1 MKENSTVAPA
11 IFEGEKNEINILN
24 HKEYNI
30 KYENDNYCLRIEID
44 NKYITFILSK
54 SNEPVNYNFKNKY
67 DLLSIVNTLTLNPSK
82 HSNLNE
88 ILDIFDKVYL
98 KNKLSILKVDDNTI
112 SLIIKFNIIF
122 DEVSHELKLYKIYM
136 NNNDKFNFLYNEM
149 KLMQQKLDNITT
161 NKNKEIEKI
170 QKQIK
175 EMDINLNK
183 KNEEINNIN
192 ISLKERETIIIEQ
205 KELLIKLNNTII
217 ELNNSLIEKENKI
230 KLIENKL
237 EEKEV
242 IINNL
247 DIIIKN
253 KEINDNEVS
262 YQLKNSINEINNDLN
277 VKYNELLNMISNL
290 EHNEFI
296 KKINYKFEK
305 EPQGLKFRQNII
317 NSNASY
323 GWNDIFEVYVSRKD
337 NKEYLVSPNNNNYKL
352 DVISLLENKI
362 TVSLKGHNNH
372 IRTIR
377 YFINNMNSEE
387 YLISADN
394 DIIVIIWEI
403 TYDFNLKYKINTNY
417 SDNIYSCLLLFDLI
431 NENNYIV
438 TSSYAQLDDNE
449 KSATKLYSLENGQLV
464 KYILYSNKSAV
475 YYLLSWYNKNNNKYY
490 IIQFTFKAILINSV
504 IDDELYCELIQEP
517 EDNHLSGFIF
527 NLDNKDYLC
536 TSSYNG
542 YINIWNL
549 FNKSIYKVIS
559 TNDCVLCNIIQWNN
573 KYSIVA
579 DYDNKSF
586 KIIDFEKGQV
596 VKDIKGEH
604 TDKVPCVKKIYHPL
618 YGESLFQIM
627 ESINIFIITDFLSI
641 VKLNYYYYRIFY
653 LYYLNKIFM
662 EYEK

>member
-30 KYENDNYCLRIEID
+30 KYENENYCLRIEID

-54 SNEPVNYNFKNKY
+54 LNEPVNFNYKNKY

-82 HSNLNE
+82 HSNLSE
-88 ILDIFDKVYL
+88 ILDILDKVYL

-112 SLIIKFNIIF
+112 NLIIKFNIIF
-122 DEVSHELKLYKIYM
+122 DEVTHELKLYKIYM
-136 NNNDKFNFLYNEM
+136 SSNDKFNFLYNEI
-149 KLMQQKLDNITT
+149 KLMQQKIENITI
-161 NKNKEIEKI
+161 NKNKEIEQI
-170 QKQIK
+170 QKKIK
-175 EMDINLNK
+175 EMDLNLNK

-192 ISLKERETIIIEQ
+192 LAIKERESIINEQ
-205 KELLIKLNNTII
+205 KDMLIKLNNTII
-217 ELNNSLIEKENKI
+217 ELNNGLIEKENRI

-253 KEINDNEVS
+253 KEINDNEIS
-262 YQLKNSINEINNDLN
+262 YQLKNTINEINNELN
-277 VKYNELLNMISNL
+277 LKYNELLNLISNL

-305 EPQGLKFRQNII
+305 DPQELKFRQNII

-323 GWNDIFEVYVSRKD
+323 GWNDIFEVYISRKD

-362 TVSLKGHNNH
+362 IISLKGHNNH

-377 YFINNMNSEE
+377 YFINNINSEE

-403 TYDFNLKYKINTNY
+403 TYDFNMKFKINTNY

-438 TSSYAQLDDNE
+438 TSSYAQLEDND
-449 KSATKLYSLENGQLV
+449 KSATKLYSLENGQLI
-464 KYILYSNKSAV
+464 KYIIYSNKSAV

-504 IDDELYCELIQEP
+504 VDDELYCELIQEP
-517 EDNHLSGFIF
+517 EDNHLSGFIY

-536 TSSYNG
+536 SSSYNG
-542 YINIWNL
+542 YINIWDL
-549 FNKSIYKVIS
+549 FNKSIHKIIS
-559 TNDCVLCNIIQWNN
+559 TNDCVLCHIIQWNN

-604 TDKVPCVKKIYHPL
+604 TDKVPCIKKIYHPL
-618 YGESLFQIM
+618 YGESLLTSGQDNTI
-627 ESINIFIITDFLSI
+627 
-641 VKLNYYYYRIFY
+641 KLWS
-653 LYYLNKIFM
+653 L
-662 EYEK
+662 

>member
-30 KYENDNYCLRIEID
+30 KYENENYCLRIEID

-54 SNEPVNYNFKNKY
+54 LNEPVNFNYKNKY

-112 SLIIKFNIIF
+112 NLIIKFNIIF
-122 DEVSHELKLYKIYM
+122 DEVTHELKLYKIYM
-136 NNNDKFNFLYNEM
+136 SSNDKFNFLYNEI
-149 KLMQQKLDNITT
+149 KLMQQKIENITI
-161 NKNKEIEKI
+161 NKNKEIEQI
-170 QKQIK
+170 QKKIK
-175 EMDINLNK
+175 EMDLNLNK

-192 ISLKERETIIIEQ
+192 LAIKERESIINEQ
-205 KELLIKLNNTII
+205 KDMLIKLNNTII
-217 ELNNSLIEKENKI
+217 ELNNGLIEKENRIKI
-230 KLIENKL
+230 IENKL

-253 KEINDNEVS
+253 KEINDNEIS
-262 YQLKNSINEINNDLN
+262 YQLKNTINEINNELN
-277 VKYNELLNMISNL
+277 LKYNELLNLISNL

-305 EPQGLKFRQNII
+305 DPQELKFRQNII

-323 GWNDIFEVYVSRKD
+323 GWNDIFEVYISRKD

-362 TVSLKGHNNH
+362 IISLKGHNNH

-377 YFINNMNSEE
+377 YFINNINSEE

-403 TYDFNLKYKINTNY
+403 TYDFNMKFKINTNY

-438 TSSYAQLDDNE
+438 TSSYAQLEDND
-449 KSATKLYSLENGQLV
+449 KSATKLYSLENGQLI
-464 KYILYSNKSAV
+464 KYIIYSNKSAV

-504 IDDELYCELIQEP
+504 VDDELYCELIQEP
-517 EDNHLSGFIF
+517 EDNHLSGFIY

-536 TSSYNG
+536 SSSYNG
-542 YINIWNL
+542 YINIWDL
-549 FNKSIYKVIS
+549 FNKSIHKIIS
-559 TNDCVLCNIIQWNN
+559 TNDCVLCHIIQWNN

-604 TDKVPCVKKIYHPL
+604 TDKVPCIKKIYHPL
-618 YGESLFQIM
+618 YGESLLTSGQDNTI
-627 ESINIFIITDFLSI
+627 
-641 VKLNYYYYRIFY
+641 KLWS
-653 LYYLNKIFM
+653 L
-662 EYEK
+662 

>member
-11 IFEGEKNEINILN
+11 IFEGEKNENILN

-30 KYENDNYCLRIEID
+30 KYENDNYSLRIEID
-44 NKYITFILSK
+44 NKYITFILAK
-54 SNEPVNYNFKNKY
+54 LNEPVNFNYKNKY

-88 ILDIFDKVYL
+88 ILNIFDKVYL
-98 KNKLSILKVDDNTI
+98 KNKLSISKVDDNTI

-122 DEVSHELKLYKIYM
+122 DEVTHELKLYKIYM
-136 NNNDKFNFLYNEM
+136 NTNDKFNFLYNEI
-149 KLMQQKLDNITT
+149 KLIQQKLENVNT
-161 NKNKEIEKI
+161 NKNNEIEQI
-170 QKQIK
+170 QKKIK
-175 EMDINLNK
+175 EMDLSLIK
-183 KNEEINNIN
+183 KNEEINKIN
-192 ISLKERETIIIEQ
+192 LAIKERENIINEQ
-205 KELLIKLNNTII
+205 KEMLIKLNNTIV
-217 ELNNSLIEKENKI
+217 ELNNSLIEKENRIKI
-230 KLIENKL
+230 VEDKL
-237 EEKEV
+237 EEKEI

-253 KEINDNEVS
+253 KEINDNEIS
-262 YQLKNSINEINNDLN
+262 YQLKNTMNELNNDLN

-305 EPQGLKFRQNII
+305 DPQGLKFRQNII
-317 NSNASY
+317 NTNASY
-323 GWNDIFEVYVSRKD
+323 GWNDIFEVYISRKD

-352 DVISLLENKI
+352 DVISLLENKV

-377 YFINNMNSEE
+377 YFINNINSEE

-403 TYDFNLKYKINTNY
+403 TYDFNMKFKINTNY

-438 TSSYAQLDDNE
+438 TSSYAQLEDNE
-449 KSATKLYSLENGQLV
+449 KSATKLYSLENGQLI
-464 KYILYSNKSAV
+464 KYISYSNKSAV

-490 IIQFTFKAILINSV
+490 IVQFTFKAILINSV

-517 EDNHLSGFIF
+517 EDNHLSGFIY
-527 NLDNKDYLC
+527 NSDNKDYLC
-536 TSSYNG
+536 SSSYNG
-542 YINIWNL
+542 YIHLWDL
-549 FNKSIYKVIS
+549 FNKSIYKIIS

-604 TDKVPCVKKIYHPL
+604 TDKVPCVKKLYHPL
-618 YGESLFQIM
+618 YGESL
-627 ESINIFIITDFLSI
+627 LSAGQDNTI
-641 VKLNYYYYRIFY
+641 KLWS
-653 LYYLNKIFM
+653 L
-662 EYEK
+662 

>member
-11 IFEGEKNEINILN
+11 IFEGEKNEMNILN

-30 KYENDNYCLRIEID
+30 KYENDDYCLRIEID

-618 YGESLFQIM
+618 YGESLLTAGQDNTI
-627 ESINIFIITDFLSI
+627 
-641 VKLNYYYYRIFY
+641 KLWS
-653 LYYLNKIFM
+653 L
-662 EYEK
+662 

>member
-30 KYENDNYCLRIEID
+30 KYENENYCLRIEID

-54 SNEPVNYNFKNKY
+54 LNEPVNFNYKNKY

-88 ILDIFDKVYL
+88 ILDILDKVYL

-112 SLIIKFNIIF
+112 NLIIKFNIIF
-122 DEVSHELKLYKIYM
+122 DEVTHELKLYKIYM
-136 NNNDKFNFLYNEM
+136 SSNDKFNFLYNEI
-149 KLMQQKLDNITT
+149 KLMQQKIENITI
-161 NKNKEIEKI
+161 NKNKEIEQI
-170 QKQIK
+170 QKKIK
-175 EMDINLNK
+175 EMDLNLNK

-192 ISLKERETIIIEQ
+192 LAIKERESIINEQ
-205 KELLIKLNNTII
+205 KDMLIKLNNTII
-217 ELNNSLIEKENKI
+217 ELNNGLIEKENRIKI
-230 KLIENKL
+230 IENKL

-253 KEINDNEVS
+253 KEINDNEIS
-262 YQLKNSINEINNDLN
+262 YQLKNTINEINNELN
-277 VKYNELLNMISNL
+277 LKYNELLNLISNL

-296 KKINYKFEK
+296 RKINYKFEK
-305 EPQGLKFRQNII
+305 DPQELKFRQNII

-323 GWNDIFEVYVSRKD
+323 GWNDIFEVYISRKD

-362 TVSLKGHNNH
+362 IISLKGHNNH

-377 YFINNMNSEE
+377 YFINNINSEE

-403 TYDFNLKYKINTNY
+403 TYDFNMKFKINTNY

-438 TSSYAQLDDNE
+438 TSSYAQLEDND
-449 KSATKLYSLENGQLV
+449 KSATKLYSLENGQLI
-464 KYILYSNKSAV
+464 KYIIYSNKSAV
-475 YYLLSWYNKNNNKYY
+475 YYLLSWYNKKNSKYY

-536 TSSYNG
+536 SSSYNG
-542 YINIWNL
+542 YINIWDL
-549 FNKSIYKVIS
+549 FNKSIHKIIS
-559 TNDCVLCNIIQWNN
+559 TNDCVLCHIIQWNN
-573 KYSIVA
+573 KYV
-579 DYDNKSF
+579 
-586 KIIDFEKGQV
+586 
-596 VKDIKGEH
+596 
-604 TDKVPCVKKIYHPL
+604 L
-618 YGESLFQIM
+618 
-627 ESINIFIITDFLSI
+627 
-641 VKLNYYYYRIFY
+641 
-653 LYYLNKIFM
+653 
-662 EYEK
+662 

>member
-11 IFEGEKNEINILN
+11 IFEGEKNENILN

-30 KYENDNYCLRIEID
+30 KYENDNYSLRIEID
-44 NKYITFILSK
+44 NKYITFILAK
-54 SNEPVNYNFKNKY
+54 LNEPVNFNYKNKY

-98 KNKLSILKVDDNTI
+98 KNKLSISKVDDNTI

-122 DEVSHELKLYKIYM
+122 DEVTHELKLYKIYM
-136 NNNDKFNFLYNEM
+136 NTNDKFNFLYNEI
-149 KLMQQKLDNITT
+149 KLMQQKLENVNT
-161 NKNKEIEKI
+161 NKNNEIEQI
-170 QKQIK
+170 QKKIK
-175 EMDINLNK
+175 EMDLSLIK
-183 KNEEINNIN
+183 KNEEINKIN
-192 ISLKERETIIIEQ
+192 LAIKERENIINEQ
-205 KELLIKLNNTII
+205 KEMLIKLNNTIV
-217 ELNNSLIEKENKI
+217 ELNNSLIEKENRIKI
-230 KLIENKL
+230 VEDKL
-237 EEKEV
+237 EEKEI

-253 KEINDNEVS
+253 KEINDNEIS
-262 YQLKNSINEINNDLN
+262 YQLKNTMNEINNDLN

-305 EPQGLKFRQNII
+305 DPQGLKFRQNII

-323 GWNDIFEVYVSRKD
+323 GWNDIFEVYISRKD

-352 DVISLLENKI
+352 DVISLLENKV

-377 YFINNMNSEE
+377 YFINNINSEE

-403 TYDFNLKYKINTNY
+403 TYDFNMKFKINTNY

-438 TSSYAQLDDNE
+438 TSSYAQLEDNE
-449 KSATKLYSLENGQLV
+449 KSATKLYSLENGQLI
-464 KYILYSNKSAV
+464 KYISYSNKSAV

-490 IIQFTFKAILINSV
+490 IVQFTFKAILINSV

-517 EDNHLSGFIF
+517 EDNHLSGFIY
-527 NLDNKDYLC
+527 NSDNKDYLC
-536 TSSYNG
+536 SSSYNG
-542 YINIWNL
+542 YIHLWDL
-549 FNKSIYKVIS
+549 FNKSIYKIIS

-604 TDKVPCVKKIYHPL
+604 TDKVPCVKKLYHPL
-618 YGESLFQIM
+618 YGEALLSAGQDNTIKLWSL
-627 ESINIFIITDFLSI
+627 
-641 VKLNYYYYRIFY
+641 
-653 LYYLNKIFM
+653 
-662 EYEK
+662 

>member
-1 MKENSTVAPA
+1 MKDNSTVAPS
-11 IFEGEKNEINILN
+11 IVEGEKNANILN

-30 KYENDNYCLRIEID
+30 KYENENYNLRIEID
-44 NKYITFILSK
+44 NKYITFILGK
-54 SNEPVNYNFKNKY
+54 LNDHVDFNYKNKY

-122 DEVSHELKLYKIYM
+122 DEVTHELKLYKVYM
-136 NNNDKFNFLYNEM
+136 SMNDKFNFLYNEI
-149 KLMQQKLDNITT
+149 KLMQQKLENITT
-161 NKNKEIEKI
+161 NKNNEIAQI
-170 QKQIK
+170 QNKIK
-175 EMDINLNK
+175 EMDLNLTS
-183 KNEEINNIN
+183 KNEEINKIN
-192 ISLKERETIIIEQ
+192 LVIKDRENLINEQ
-205 KELLIKLNNTII
+205 KEMLIKLNNTIV
-217 ELNNSLIEKENKI
+217 ELNNNLIEKENRIKI
-230 KLIENKL
+230 IENKL
-237 EEKEV
+237 EEKEI

-253 KEINDNEVS
+253 KEINDNEIS
-262 YQLKNSINEINNDLN
+262 YQLKNTMNEINNDLN

-305 EPQGLKFRQNII
+305 DPQGLKFRQNII

-323 GWNDIFEVYVSRKD
+323 GWNDIFEVYISRKD

-352 DVISLLENKI
+352 DVISLLENKVI
-362 TVSLKGHNNH
+362 VSLKGHNNH

-403 TYDFNLKYKINTNY
+403 TYDFNMKFKINTNY

-438 TSSYAQLDDNE
+438 TSSYAQLEDNE
-449 KSATKLYSLENGQLV
+449 KSATKLYSLENGQLI
-464 KYILYSNKSAV
+464 KYISYSNKSAV

-490 IIQFTFKAILINSV
+490 IVQFTFKAILINSV

-517 EDNHLSGFIF
+517 EDNHLSGFIY

-536 TSSYNG
+536 SSSYNG
-542 YINIWNL
+542 YIHLWDL
-549 FNKSIYKVIS
+549 FNKSIFKIIS

-586 KIIDFEKGQV
+586 KIIDFEKGQI
-596 VKDIKGEH
+596 VKDISGEH

-618 YGESLFQIM
+618 YGESLLSAGQDNTIKLW
-627 ESINIFIITDFLSI
+627 SI
-641 VKLNYYYYRIFY
+641 
-653 LYYLNKIFM
+653 
-662 EYEK
+662 

>member
-30 KYENDNYCLRIEID
+30 KYENENYCLRIEID

-54 SNEPVNYNFKNKY
+54 LNEPVNFNYKNKY

-88 ILDIFDKVYL
+88 ILDILDKVYL

-112 SLIIKFNIIF
+112 NLIIKFNIIF
-122 DEVSHELKLYKIYM
+122 DEVTHELKLYKIYM
-136 NNNDKFNFLYNEM
+136 SSNDKFNFLYNEI
-149 KLMQQKLDNITT
+149 KLMQQKIENITI
-161 NKNKEIEKI
+161 NKNKEIEQI
-170 QKQIK
+170 QKKIK
-175 EMDINLNK
+175 EMDLNLNK

-192 ISLKERETIIIEQ
+192 LAIKERESIINEQ
-205 KELLIKLNNTII
+205 KDMLIKLNNTII
-217 ELNNSLIEKENKI
+217 ELNNGLIEKENRIKI
-230 KLIENKL
+230 IENKL

-253 KEINDNEVS
+253 KEINDNEIS
-262 YQLKNSINEINNDLN
+262 YQLKNTINEINNELN
-277 VKYNELLNMISNL
+277 LKYNELLNLISNL

-296 KKINYKFEK
+296 RKINYKFEK
-305 EPQGLKFRQNII
+305 DPQELKFRQNII

-323 GWNDIFEVYVSRKD
+323 GWNDIFEVYISRKD

-362 TVSLKGHNNH
+362 IISLKGHNNH

-377 YFINNMNSEE
+377 YFINNINSEE

-403 TYDFNLKYKINTNY
+403 TYDFNMKFKINTNY

-438 TSSYAQLDDNE
+438 TSSYAQLEDND
-449 KSATKLYSLENGQLV
+449 KSATKLYSLENGQLI
-464 KYILYSNKSAV
+464 KYIIYSNKSAV

-504 IDDELYCELIQEP
+504 VDDELYCELIQEP
-517 EDNHLSGFIF
+517 EDNHLSGFIY

-536 TSSYNG
+536 SSSYNG
-542 YINIWNL
+542 YINIWDL
-549 FNKSIYKVIS
+549 FNKSIYKIIS
-559 TNDCVLCNIIQWNN
+559 TNDCVLCHIIQWNN

-604 TDKVPCVKKIYHPL
+604 TDKVPCIKKIYHPL
-618 YGESLFQIM
+618 YGESLLTSGQDNTI
-627 ESINIFIITDFLSI
+627 
-641 VKLNYYYYRIFY
+641 KLWS
-653 LYYLNKIFM
+653 L
-662 EYEK
+662 

>member
-11 IFEGEKNEINILN
+11 IFEGEKNEMNILN

-30 KYENDNYCLRIEID
+30 KYENDDYCLRIEID

-54 SNEPVNYNFKNKY
+54 SNEPVNYNYKNKY
-67 DLLSIVNTLTLNPSK
+67 DLLSIVNSLTLNPSK

-88 ILDIFDKVYL
+88 ILDIFDKVYV
-98 KNKLSILKVDDNTI
+98 KNKLSIIKVDDNTI

-149 KLMQQKLDNITT
+149 KIMQQKLDNITA
-161 NKNKEIEKI
+161 NKNKEIEEI
-170 QKQIK
+170 QKKIK
-175 EMDINLNK
+175 EMDLNLNK

-192 ISLKERETIIIEQ
+192 LSIKERENIIIEQ

-217 ELNNSLIEKENKI
+217 ELNNSLIEKENRIKI
-230 KLIENKL
+230 IENKL

-305 EPQGLKFRQNII
+305 DPQGLKFRQNII

-377 YFINNMNSEE
+377 YFINNINSEE

-403 TYDFNLKYKINTNY
+403 TYDFNMKFKINTNY

-438 TSSYAQLDDNE
+438 TSSYAQLEDNE
-449 KSATKLYSLENGQLV
+449 KSATKLYSLENGQLI
-464 KYILYSNKSAV
+464 KYIIYSNKSAV
-475 YYLLSWYNKNNNKYY
+475 YYLLSWYNKKNSKYY

-536 TSSYNG
+536 SSSYNG
-542 YINIWNL
+542 YINIWDL
-549 FNKSIYKVIS
+549 FNKSIYKVIN

-586 KIIDFEKGQV
+586 KIIDCENEKGQV

-618 YGESLFQIM
+618 YGESLLTAGQDNTI
-627 ESINIFIITDFLSI
+627 
-641 VKLNYYYYRIFY
+641 KLWS
-653 LYYLNKIFM
+653 L
-662 EYEK
+662 

>member
-149 KLMQQKLDNITT
+149 KIMQQKLDNITT

-618 YGESLFQIM
+618 YGESLLTAGQDNTI
-627 ESINIFIITDFLSI
+627 
-641 VKLNYYYYRIFY
+641 KLWS
-653 LYYLNKIFM
+653 L
-662 EYEK
+662 

>member
-1 MKENSTVAPA
+1 MKDNSTVAPS
-11 IFEGEKNEINILN
+11 IFEGEKNENILN

-30 KYENDNYCLRIEID
+30 KYENDNYSLRIEID
-44 NKYITFILSK
+44 NKYITFILAK
-54 SNEPVNYNFKNKY
+54 LNEPVNFNYKNKY

-112 SLIIKFNIIF
+112 NLIIKFNIIF
-122 DEVSHELKLYKIYM
+122 DEVTHELKLYKIYM
-136 NNNDKFNFLYNEM
+136 SSNDKFNFLYNEI
-149 KLMQQKLDNITT
+149 KLMQQKIENITI
-161 NKNKEIEKI
+161 NKNKEIEQI
-170 QKQIK
+170 QKKIK
-175 EMDINLNK
+175 EMDLNLNK

-192 ISLKERETIIIEQ
+192 LAIKERESIINEQ
-205 KELLIKLNNTII
+205 KDMLIKLNNTII
-217 ELNNSLIEKENKI
+217 ELNNGLIEKENRI

-253 KEINDNEVS
+253 KEINDNEIS
-262 YQLKNSINEINNDLN
+262 YQLKNTINEINNELN
-277 VKYNELLNMISNL
+277 LKYNELLNLISNL

-305 EPQGLKFRQNII
+305 DPQELKFRQNII

-323 GWNDIFEVYVSRKD
+323 GWNDIFEVYISRKD

-362 TVSLKGHNNH
+362 IISLKGHNNH

-377 YFINNMNSEE
+377 YFINNINSEE

-403 TYDFNLKYKINTNY
+403 TYDFNMKFKINTNY

-438 TSSYAQLDDNE
+438 TSSYAQLEDND
-449 KSATKLYSLENGQLV
+449 KSATKLYSLENGQLI
-464 KYILYSNKSAV
+464 KYIIYSNKSAV

-504 IDDELYCELIQEP
+504 VDDELYCELIQEP
-517 EDNHLSGFIF
+517 EDNHLSGFIY

-536 TSSYNG
+536 SSSYNG
-542 YINIWNL
+542 YINIWDL
-549 FNKSIYKVIS
+549 FNKSIHKIIS
-559 TNDCVLCNIIQWNN
+559 TNDCVLCHIIQWNN

-604 TDKVPCVKKIYHPL
+604 TDKVPCIKKIYHPL
-618 YGESLFQIM
+618 YGESLLTSGQDNTI
-627 ESINIFIITDFLSI
+627 
-641 VKLNYYYYRIFY
+641 KLWS
-653 LYYLNKIFM
+653 L
-662 EYEK
+662 

>member
-1 MKENSTVAPA
+1 MKDNSTVAPA
-11 IFEGEKNEINILN
+11 IFEGEKVEINILN

-30 KYENDNYCLRIEID
+30 KYENDNYSLRIEID

-54 SNEPVNYNFKNKY
+54 LNEPVNFNYKNKY

-98 KNKLSILKVDDNTI
+98 KNKLSISKVDDNTI
-112 SLIIKFNIIF
+112 NLIIKFNIIF
-122 DEVSHELKLYKIYM
+122 DEVTHELKLYKIYM
-136 NNNDKFNFLYNEM
+136 NSNDKFNFLYNEI
-149 KLMQQKLDNITT
+149 KSMQQKIENITI
-161 NKNKEIEKI
+161 NKNKEIEEI
-170 QKQIK
+170 QKKIK
-175 EMDINLNK
+175 EMDLNLNK
-183 KNEEINNIN
+183 KNEEINNFNLAI
-192 ISLKERETIIIEQ
+192 KERENIINEQ
-205 KELLIKLNNTII
+205 KELLIKLNNTIL
-217 ELNNSLIEKENKI
+217 EMNNSLIEKENKI

-237 EEKEV
+237 EEKEA

-262 YQLKNSINEINNDLN
+262 YQLKNTMNEINNDLN

-305 EPQGLKFRQNII
+305 EPQGLKIRQNII

-323 GWNDIFEVYVSRKD
+323 GWNDIFEVYISRKD

-403 TYDFNLKYKINTNY
+403 TYDFNLKFKINTNY

-438 TSSYAQLDDNE
+438 TSSYAQLEDNE
-449 KSATKLYSLENGQLV
+449 KSATKLYSLENGQLI
-464 KYILYSNKSAV
+464 KYIIYSNKSAV

-490 IIQFTFKAILINSV
+490 IVQFTFKAILINSV

-517 EDNHLSGFIF
+517 EDNHLSGFIY
-527 NLDNKDYLC
+527 NSDNKDYLC
-536 TSSYNG
+536 SSSYNG
-542 YINIWNL
+542 YINIWDL
-549 FNKSIYKVIS
+549 YNKSIYKVIS

-596 VKDIKGEH
+596 VKDIGGEH

-618 YGESLFQIM
+618 YGESLLTAGQDNTI
-627 ESINIFIITDFLSI
+627 
-641 VKLNYYYYRIFY
+641 KLWS
-653 LYYLNKIFM
+653 L
-662 EYEK
+662 

>member
-11 IFEGEKNEINILN
+11 IFEGEKNENILN

-30 KYENDNYCLRIEID
+30 KYENDNYSLRIEID
-44 NKYITFILSK
+44 NKYITFILAK
-54 SNEPVNYNFKNKY
+54 LNEPVNFNYKNKY

-98 KNKLSILKVDDNTI
+98 KNKLSISKVDDNTI

-122 DEVSHELKLYKIYM
+122 DEVTHELKLYKIYM
-136 NNNDKFNFLYNEM
+136 NTNDKFNFLYNEI
-149 KLMQQKLDNITT
+149 KLIQQKLENVNT
-161 NKNKEIEKI
+161 NKNNEIEQI
-170 QKQIK
+170 QKKIK
-175 EMDINLNK
+175 EMDLSLIK
-183 KNEEINNIN
+183 KNEEINKIN
-192 ISLKERETIIIEQ
+192 LAIKERENIINEQ
-205 KELLIKLNNTII
+205 KEMLIKLNNTIV
-217 ELNNSLIEKENKI
+217 ELNNSLIEKENRIKI
-230 KLIENKL
+230 VEDKL
-237 EEKEV
+237 EEKEI

-253 KEINDNEVS
+253 KEINDNEIS
-262 YQLKNSINEINNDLN
+262 YQLKNTMNEINNDLN

-305 EPQGLKFRQNII
+305 DPQGLKFRQNII
-317 NSNASY
+317 NTNASY
-323 GWNDIFEVYVSRKD
+323 GWNDIFEVYISRKD

-352 DVISLLENKI
+352 DVISLLENKV

-377 YFINNMNSEE
+377 YFINNINSEE

-403 TYDFNLKYKINTNY
+403 TYDFNMKFKINTNY

-438 TSSYAQLDDNE
+438 TSSYAQLEDNE
-449 KSATKLYSLENGQLV
+449 KSATKLYSLENGQLI
-464 KYILYSNKSAV
+464 KYISYSNKSAV

-490 IIQFTFKAILINSV
+490 IVQFTFKAILINSV

-517 EDNHLSGFIF
+517 EDNHLSGFIY
-527 NLDNKDYLC
+527 NSDNKDYLC
-536 TSSYNG
+536 SSSYNG
-542 YINIWNL
+542 YIHLWDL
-549 FNKSIYKVIS
+549 FNKSIYKIIS

-604 TDKVPCVKKIYHPL
+604 TDKVPCVKKLYHPL
-618 YGESLFQIM
+618 YGESL
-627 ESINIFIITDFLSI
+627 LSAGQDNTI
-641 VKLNYYYYRIFY
+641 KLWS
-653 LYYLNKIFM
+653 L
-662 EYEK
+662 

>member
-30 KYENDNYCLRIEID
+30 KYENDSYSLRIEID

-54 SNEPVNYNFKNKY
+54 LNEPANFNYKNKY

-98 KNKLSILKVDDNTI
+98 KNKLSISKVDDNTI

-122 DEVSHELKLYKIYM
+122 DEVTHELKLYKIYM
-136 NNNDKFNFLYNEM
+136 SSNDKFNFLYNEI
-149 KLMQQKLDNITT
+149 KLMQQKIENIAT
-161 NKNKEIEKI
+161 NKNDEMEEI
-170 QKQIK
+170 QKKLK
-175 EMDINLNK
+175 EMDLNLIK

-192 ISLKERETIIIEQ
+192 LVIKEREKLINEQ
-205 KELLIKLNNTII
+205 KEMLIKLNNKII
-217 ELNNSLIEKENKI
+217 EMDNNLIEKENKI
-230 KLIENKL
+230 KIIEDKL
-237 EEKEV
+237 EEKEIV
-242 IINNL
+242 INNM

-253 KEINDNEVS
+253 KEINDNEIS
-262 YQLKNSINEINNDLN
+262 FQLKNTMNEINNDLN

-305 EPQGLKFRQNII
+305 DPQGLKFRQNII

-323 GWNDIFEVYVSRKD
+323 GWNDIFEVYISRKD

-377 YFINNMNSEE
+377 YFINNINSEE

-403 TYDFNLKYKINTNY
+403 TYDFNMKFKINTNY

-438 TSSYAQLDDNE
+438 TSSYAQLEDDE
-449 KSATKLYSLENGQLV
+449 KSATKLYSLENGQLI
-464 KYILYSNKSAV
+464 KYISYSNKSAV
-475 YYLLSWYNKNNNKYY
+475 YYLLSWYNKNNSKYY
-490 IIQFTFKAILINSV
+490 IVQFTFKAILINSV
-504 IDDELYCELIQEP
+504 VDDELYCELIQEP
-517 EDNHLSGFIF
+517 EDNHLSGFIYS
-527 NLDNKDYLC
+527 LDNKDYLC
-536 TSSYNG
+536 SSSYNG
-542 YINIWNL
+542 YIHLWDL
-549 FNKSIYKVIS
+549 FNKSIYKIIN
-559 TNDCVLCNIIQWNN
+559 TNNCVLCNIIQWNN

-586 KIIDFEKGQV
+586 KIIDFEKGQI
-596 VKDIKGEH
+596 VKDIRGEH
-604 TDKVPCVKKIYHPL
+604 TDKVPCVKKLYHPL
-618 YGESLFQIM
+618 YGESL
-627 ESINIFIITDFLSI
+627 LSAGQDNTI
-641 VKLNYYYYRIFY
+641 KLWS
-653 LYYLNKIFM
+653 L
-662 EYEK
+662 

>member
-30 KYENDNYCLRIEID
+30 KYENDSYSLRIEID
-44 NKYITFILSK
+44 SKYITFILSK
-54 SNEPVNYNFKNKY
+54 LNEPANFNYKNKY

-98 KNKLSILKVDDNTI
+98 KNKLSISKVDDNTI

-122 DEVSHELKLYKIYM
+122 DEVTHELKLYKIYM
-136 NNNDKFNFLYNEM
+136 SSNDKFNFLYNEI
-149 KLMQQKLDNITT
+149 KLMQQKIENIAT
-161 NKNKEIEKI
+161 NKNDEMEEI
-170 QKQIK
+170 QKKLK
-175 EMDINLNK
+175 EMDLNLIK

-192 ISLKERETIIIEQ
+192 LVIKEREKLINEQ
-205 KELLIKLNNTII
+205 KEMLIKLNNKII
-217 ELNNSLIEKENKI
+217 EMDNNLIEKENKI
-230 KLIENKL
+230 KIIEDKL
-237 EEKEV
+237 EEKEIV
-242 IINNL
+242 INNM

-253 KEINDNEVS
+253 KEINDNEIS
-262 YQLKNSINEINNDLN
+262 FQLKNTMNEINNDLN

-305 EPQGLKFRQNII
+305 DPQGLKFRQNII

-323 GWNDIFEVYVSRKD
+323 GWNDIFEVYISRKD

-377 YFINNMNSEE
+377 YFINNINSEE

-403 TYDFNLKYKINTNY
+403 TYDFNMKFKINTNY

-438 TSSYAQLDDNE
+438 TSSYAQLEDDE
-449 KSATKLYSLENGQLV
+449 KSATKLYSLENGQLI
-464 KYILYSNKSAV
+464 KYISYSNKSAV
-475 YYLLSWYNKNNNKYY
+475 YYLLSWYNKNNSKYY
-490 IIQFTFKAILINSV
+490 IVQFTFKAILINSV
-504 IDDELYCELIQEP
+504 VDDELYCELIQEP
-517 EDNHLSGFIF
+517 EDNHLSGFIYS
-527 NLDNKDYLC
+527 LDNKDYLC
-536 TSSYNG
+536 SSSYNG
-542 YINIWNL
+542 YIHLWDL
-549 FNKSIYKVIS
+549 FNKSIYKIIS

-586 KIIDFEKGQV
+586 KIIDFEKGQI
-596 VKDIKGEH
+596 VKDIRGEH
-604 TDKVPCVKKIYHPL
+604 TDKVPCVKKLYHPL
-618 YGESLFQIM
+618 YGESL
-627 ESINIFIITDFLSI
+627 LSAGQDNTI
-641 VKLNYYYYRIFY
+641 KLWS
-653 LYYLNKIFM
+653 L
-662 EYEK
+662 

>member
-1 MKENSTVAPA
+1 MKENSTVAPS
-11 IFEGEKNEINILN
+11 IFEGEKNENILN

-30 KYENDNYCLRIEID
+30 KYENDNYSLRIEID
-44 NKYITFILSK
+44 NKYITFILAK
-54 SNEPVNYNFKNKY
+54 LNEPVNFNYKNKY

-98 KNKLSILKVDDNTI
+98 KNKLSISKVDDNTI

-122 DEVSHELKLYKIYM
+122 DEVTHELKLYKIYM
-136 NNNDKFNFLYNEM
+136 NTNDKFNFLYNEI
-149 KLMQQKLDNITT
+149 KLIQQKLENVNT
-161 NKNKEIEKI
+161 NKNNEIEQI
-170 QKQIK
+170 QKKIK
-175 EMDINLNK
+175 EMDLSLIK
-183 KNEEINNIN
+183 KNEEINKIN
-192 ISLKERETIIIEQ
+192 LAIKERENIINEQ
-205 KELLIKLNNTII
+205 KEMLIKLNNTIV
-217 ELNNSLIEKENKI
+217 ELNNSLIEKENRIKI
-230 KLIENKL
+230 VEDKL
-237 EEKEV
+237 EEKEI

-253 KEINDNEVS
+253 KEINDNEIS
-262 YQLKNSINEINNDLN
+262 YQLKNTMNEINNDLN

-305 EPQGLKFRQNII
+305 DPQGLKFRQNII

-323 GWNDIFEVYVSRKD
+323 GWNDIFEVYISRKD

-352 DVISLLENKI
+352 DVISLLENKV

-377 YFINNMNSEE
+377 YFINNINSEE

-403 TYDFNLKYKINTNY
+403 TYDFNMKFKINTNY

-438 TSSYAQLDDNE
+438 TSSYAQLEDNE
-449 KSATKLYSLENGQLV
+449 KSATKLYSLENGQLI
-464 KYILYSNKSAV
+464 KYISYSNKSAV

-490 IIQFTFKAILINSV
+490 IVQFTFKAILINSV

-517 EDNHLSGFIF
+517 EDNHLSGFIY
-527 NLDNKDYLC
+527 NSDNKDYLC
-536 TSSYNG
+536 SSSYNG
-542 YINIWNL
+542 YIHLWDL

-586 KIIDFEKGQV
+586 KIIDFEKGQI

-604 TDKVPCVKKIYHPL
+604 TDKVPCVKKLYHPL
-618 YGESLFQIM
+618 YGESL
-627 ESINIFIITDFLSI
+627 LSAGQDNTI
-641 VKLNYYYYRIFY
+641 KLWS
-653 LYYLNKIFM
+653 L
-662 EYEK
+662 

>member
-542 YINIWNL
+542 YINLWNL

-586 KIIDFEKGQV
+586 KIIDFEKEQV

-618 YGESLFQIM
+618 YGESLLTAGQDNTI
-627 ESINIFIITDFLSI
+627 
-641 VKLNYYYYRIFY
+641 KLWS
-653 LYYLNKIFM
+653 L
-662 EYEK
+662 

>member
-11 IFEGEKNEINILN
+11 IFEGEKNENILN

-30 KYENDNYCLRIEID
+30 KYENDNYSLRIEID
-44 NKYITFILSK
+44 NKYITFILAK
-54 SNEPVNYNFKNKY
+54 LNEPVNFNYKNKY

-98 KNKLSILKVDDNTI
+98 KNKLSISKVDDNTI

-122 DEVSHELKLYKIYM
+122 DEVTHELKLYKIYM
-136 NNNDKFNFLYNEM
+136 NTNDKFNFLYNEI
-149 KLMQQKLDNITT
+149 KLIQQKLENVNT
-161 NKNKEIEKI
+161 NKNNEIEQI
-170 QKQIK
+170 QKKIK
-175 EMDINLNK
+175 EMDLSLIK
-183 KNEEINNIN
+183 KNEEINKIN
-192 ISLKERETIIIEQ
+192 LAIKERENIINEQ
-205 KELLIKLNNTII
+205 KEMLIKLNNTIV
-217 ELNNSLIEKENKI
+217 ELNNSLIEKENRIKI
-230 KLIENKL
+230 VEDKL
-237 EEKEV
+237 EEKEI

-253 KEINDNEVS
+253 KEINDNEIS
-262 YQLKNSINEINNDLN
+262 YQLKNTMNEINNDLN

-305 EPQGLKFRQNII
+305 DPQGLKFRQNII

-323 GWNDIFEVYVSRKD
+323 GWNDIFEVYISRKD

-352 DVISLLENKI
+352 DVISLLENKV

-377 YFINNMNSEE
+377 YFINNINSEE

-403 TYDFNLKYKINTNY
+403 TYDFNMKFKINTNY

-438 TSSYAQLDDNE
+438 TSSYAQLEDNE
-449 KSATKLYSLENGQLV
+449 KSATKLYSLENGQLI
-464 KYILYSNKSAV
+464 KYISYSNKSAV

-490 IIQFTFKAILINSV
+490 IVQFTFKAILINSV

-517 EDNHLSGFIF
+517 EDNHLSGFIY
-527 NLDNKDYLC
+527 NSDNKDYLC
-536 TSSYNG
+536 SSSYNG
-542 YINIWNL
+542 YIHLWDL
-549 FNKSIYKVIS
+549 FNKSIYKIIS

-604 TDKVPCVKKIYHPL
+604 TDKVPCIKKIYHPL
-618 YGESLFQIM
+618 YGESLLTSGQDNTI
-627 ESINIFIITDFLSI
+627 
-641 VKLNYYYYRIFY
+641 KLWS
-653 LYYLNKIFM
+653 L
-662 EYEK
+662 

>member
-11 IFEGEKNEINILN
+11 IFEGEKNENILN

-30 KYENDNYCLRIEID
+30 KYENDNYSLRIEID
-44 NKYITFILSK
+44 NKYITFILAK
-54 SNEPVNYNFKNKY
+54 LNEPVNFNYKNKY

-98 KNKLSILKVDDNTI
+98 KNKLSISKVDDNTI

-122 DEVSHELKLYKIYM
+122 DEVTHELKLYKIYM
-136 NNNDKFNFLYNEM
+136 NTNDKFNFLYNEI
-149 KLMQQKLDNITT
+149 KLIQQKLENVNT
-161 NKNKEIEKI
+161 NKNNEIEQI
-170 QKQIK
+170 QKKMK
-175 EMDINLNK
+175 EMDLNLLE
-183 KNEEINNIN
+183 KNEEINKIN
-192 ISLKERETIIIEQ
+192 LVIKERENLINEQ
-205 KELLIKLNNTII
+205 KEMLIKLNNTIV
-217 ELNNSLIEKENKI
+217 ELNNSLIEKENRIKI
-230 KLIENKL
+230 VEDKL
-237 EEKEV
+237 EEKEI

-253 KEINDNEVS
+253 KEINDNEIS
-262 YQLKNSINEINNDLN
+262 YQLKNTMNEINNDLN

-305 EPQGLKFRQNII
+305 DPQGLKFRQNII

-323 GWNDIFEVYVSRKD
+323 GWNDIFEVYISRKD

-352 DVISLLENKI
+352 DVISLLENKV

-377 YFINNMNSEE
+377 YFINNINSEE

-403 TYDFNLKYKINTNY
+403 TYDFNMKFKINTNY

-438 TSSYAQLDDNE
+438 TSSYAQLEDNE
-449 KSATKLYSLENGQLV
+449 KSATKLYSLENGQLI
-464 KYILYSNKSAV
+464 KYISYSNKSAV

-490 IIQFTFKAILINSV
+490 IVQFTFKAILINSV

-517 EDNHLSGFIF
+517 EDNHLSGFIY
-527 NLDNKDYLC
+527 NSDNKDYLC
-536 TSSYNG
+536 SSSYNG
-542 YINIWNL
+542 YIHLWDL
-549 FNKSIYKVIS
+549 FNKSIYKIIS

-573 KYSIVA
+573 KYSIVD

-604 TDKVPCVKKIYHPL
+604 TDKVPCVKKLYHPL
-618 YGESLFQIM
+618 YGESL
-627 ESINIFIITDFLSI
+627 LSAGQDNTI
-641 VKLNYYYYRIFY
+641 KLWS
-653 LYYLNKIFM
+653 L
-662 EYEK
+662 

>member
-11 IFEGEKNEINILN
+11 IFEGEKNEMNILN

-30 KYENDNYCLRIEID
+30 KYENDDYCLRIEID

-54 SNEPVNYNFKNKY
+54 SNEPVNYNYKNKY
-67 DLLSIVNTLTLNPSK
+67 DLLSIVNSLTLNPSK

-88 ILDIFDKVYL
+88 ILDIFDKVYV
-98 KNKLSILKVDDNTI
+98 KNKLSIIKVDDNTI

-149 KLMQQKLDNITT
+149 KIMQQKLDNITA
-161 NKNKEIEKI
+161 NKNKEIEEI
-170 QKQIK
+170 QKKIK
-175 EMDINLNK
+175 EMDLNLNK

-192 ISLKERETIIIEQ
+192 LSIKERENIIIEQ

-217 ELNNSLIEKENKI
+217 ELNNSLIEKENRIKI
-230 KLIENKL
+230 IENKL

-305 EPQGLKFRQNII
+305 DPQGLKFRQNII

-377 YFINNMNSEE
+377 YFINNINSEE

-403 TYDFNLKYKINTNY
+403 TYDFNMKFKINTNY

-449 KSATKLYSLENGQLV
+449 KSATKLYSLENGQLI
-464 KYILYSNKSAV
+464 KYIIYSNKSAV
-475 YYLLSWYNKNNNKYY
+475 YYLLSWYNKKNSKYY
-490 IIQFTFKAILINSV
+490 ISQFTCKAILINSV

-536 TSSYNG
+536 SSSYNG
-542 YINIWNL
+542 YINIWDL
-549 FNKSIYKVIS
+549 FNKSIYKVIN

-618 YGESLFQIM
+618 YGESLLTAGQDNTI
-627 ESINIFIITDFLSI
+627 
-641 VKLNYYYYRIFY
+641 KLWS
-653 LYYLNKIFM
+653 L
-662 EYEK
+662 

>member
-596 VKDIKGEH
+596 VKDDCEKGQVVKDIKGEH

-618 YGESLFQIM
+618 YGESLLTAGQDNTI
-627 ESINIFIITDFLSI
+627 
-641 VKLNYYYYRIFY
+641 KLWS
-653 LYYLNKIFM
+653 L
-662 EYEK
+662 